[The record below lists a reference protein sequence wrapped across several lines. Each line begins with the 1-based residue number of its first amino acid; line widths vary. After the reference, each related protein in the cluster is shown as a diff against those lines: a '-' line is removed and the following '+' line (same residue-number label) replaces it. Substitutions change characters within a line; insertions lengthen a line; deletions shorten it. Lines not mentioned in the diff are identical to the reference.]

1 MEARKPKSWC
11 KSVSAFANGDGGFL
25 IFGISDDDKLIGLQ
39 EPEKDAEVISR
50 QIKMRLDPIPQFHLN
65 FCKIE
70 EGKVLILLNV
80 FSGEETP
87 YYYQADGVM
96 EAYVRVGNESVKA
109 SAVELK
115 QLVLHGKNYS
125 YDSLTTD
132 YKFSDFSFSKL
143 RERYKMWTGNS
154 LEDKEFLSYGLVDKD
169 SMLTNAGALLA
180 DNSPIRWSRLFCT
193 RWNGFDKSGGTV
205 DALDDAEYSG
215 SLLSLLENGMAFIKR
230 NVKTMW
236 KKTADSRI
244 EIPEYVERSYL
255 EALVNA
261 LVHRDYLIN
270 GSEVHID
277 LFHDRMVIYSP
288 GGMPDGTLI
297 QDRIIDSIP
306 STRRNPILAD
316 IFQRVGLMERKGS
329 GLTKIIKGYENAFNY
344 RQGKEPQFLSSRVE
358 FTVTL
363 KILTILRKHLL

>member
-215 SLLSLLENGMAFIKR
+215 LSLI
-230 NVKTMW
+230 
-236 KKTADSRI
+236 
-244 EIPEYVERSYL
+244 
-255 EALVNA
+255 
-261 LVHRDYLIN
+261 
-270 GSEVHID
+270 HI
-277 LFHDRMVIYSP
+277 
-288 GGMPDGTLI
+288 
-297 QDRIIDSIP
+297 
-306 STRRNPILAD
+306 
-316 IFQRVGLMERKGS
+316 
-329 GLTKIIKGYENAFNY
+329 
-344 RQGKEPQFLSSRVE
+344 
-358 FTVTL
+358 
-363 KILTILRKHLL
+363 